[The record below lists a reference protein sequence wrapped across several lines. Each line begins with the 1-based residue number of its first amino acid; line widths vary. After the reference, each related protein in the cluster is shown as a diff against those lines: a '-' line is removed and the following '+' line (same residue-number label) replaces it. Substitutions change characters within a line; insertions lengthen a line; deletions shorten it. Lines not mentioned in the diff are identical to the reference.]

1 MTARVLVVD
10 DILSNVKLLE
20 AKLTAE
26 YFEVVTAFN
35 GAECLARIEEGI
47 PDIVLLD
54 VMMPGMDGFE
64 VCRRIKS
71 NPRTAHLPVVMV
83 TALDQP
89 SDRVAGLEAGADD
102 FLTKPVDDAALFA
115 RVRSLVRL
123 KMMTD
128 ELRMREAT
136 GQSMGLVDPA
146 QTLIDAA
153 PSGRILAIEDR
164 PESAT
169 WLAGALQPQHEVS
182 TVDTF
187 EEALVRVR
195 GGDYDLVIVS
205 LGMRGFDGLRLCSQL
220 RSLPEGRNVPILVV
234 VSDGDRRK
242 LNQALEMGVND
253 YLARPVDKN
262 ELVAR
267 VRTQLRK
274 KRYADRLR
282 HNVQLSLEMAITDQ
296 LTGLHN
302 RRYMSRHLDN
312 LISSAKRTAK
322 PLAFLILDIDYFKS
336 VNDGYGHDIGDEV
349 LKEFANRI
357 AANVR
362 GIDLACRYGGEE
374 FVVVMPDTDM
384 AFAYSVAERLRKSI
398 EFDTGRDQPPTW
410 QGQHHHQHRH
420 RVVGRQHGHRR
431 SATSSRRSGPLQR
444 QARRPQPRRGRRG
457 LASVFRLCQ
466 LDRLVDHPYEDFR
479 LARAGDHV
487 AVLEDEGR
495 HARDPHLVCEMVFV
509 LDGVLVGILR
519 KQLAELVPDAC
530 RHPQQSPSARC
541 DRRYCG
547 PARSRRRTIARPAR
561 PARRCRRPIG

>member
-20 AKLTAE
+20 AKLSAE
-26 YFEVVTAFN
+26 YFDVVTAFN
-35 GAECLARIEEGI
+35 GLECLAKVAETA

-71 NPRTAHLPVVMV
+71 DPKTAHVPVVMV

-128 ELRMREAT
+128 ELRMREST
-136 GQSMGLVDPA
+136 GQGMGLIDPA
-146 QTLIDAA
+146 EAMLEANQ
-153 PSGRILAIEDR
+153 SGRILIIEDR
-164 PESAT
+164 AETVA
-169 WLAGALQPQHEVS
+169 WFAAALEPTYEVS
-182 TVDTF
+182 SVDTF
-187 EEALVRVR
+187 EEALVRVK
-195 GGDYDLVIVS
+195 GGDPDLVVVS

-242 LNQALEMGVND
+242 LTQALEMGVND
-253 YLARPVDKN
+253 YLTRPVDKN

-282 HNVQLSLEMAITDQ
+282 QNVQLSLEMAITDQ

-302 RRYMSRHLDN
+302 RRYMSRHLDTLVAN
-312 LISSAKRTAK
+312 AKTNGR
-322 PLAFLILDIDYFKS
+322 PIAFVIMDIDFFKA
-336 VNDGYGHDIGDEV
+336 VNDSHGHDIGDEV
-349 LKEFANRI
+349 LKEFATRI

-374 FVVVMPDTDM
+374 FVVVMPDTDV
-384 AFAYSVAERLRKSI
+384 AFAYAVSERLRKSI
-398 EFDTGRDQPPTW
+398 ETTPFPISRAPGSLNLTISIGIAGSEGPDDTAAALLHRADQALYRAKRSGRN
-410 QGQHHHQHRH
+410 
-420 RVVGRQHGHRR
+420 RVV
-431 SATSSRRSGPLQR
+431 A
-444 QARRPQPRRGRRG
+444 
-457 LASVFRLCQ
+457 
-466 LDRLVDHPYEDFR
+466 
-479 LARAGDHV
+479 
-487 AVLEDEGR
+487 
-495 HARDPHLVCEMVFV
+495 
-509 LDGVLVGILR
+509 
-519 KQLAELVPDAC
+519 DA
-530 RHPQQSPSARC
+530 A
-541 DRRYCG
+541 
-547 PARSRRRTIARPAR
+547 
-561 PARRCRRPIG
+561 

>member
-10 DILSNVKLLE
+10 DIISNVKLLE
-20 AKLTAE
+20 AKLSAE
-26 YFEVVTAFN
+26 YFEVSSAYN
-35 GAECLARIEEGI
+35 GLDCLAKIDEAQ

-64 VCRRIKS
+64 VCRRIKT
-71 NPRTAHLPVVMV
+71 NPTTAHVPVVMV

-128 ELRMREAT
+128 ELRMRETT

-146 QTLIDAA
+146 MTLVDANPA
-153 PSGRILAIEDR
+153 GSVLVIEDR
-164 PESAT
+164 PDTVAWFAT
-169 WLAGALQPQHEVS
+169 ALAPAHQVS
-182 TVDTF
+182 SVDTF

-195 GGDYDLVIVS
+195 GGDFDLIIVS

-234 VSDGDRRK
+234 VSDADRRK
-242 LNQALEMGVND
+242 LAQALEMGVND
-253 YLARPVDKN
+253 YLTRPVDKN

-267 VRTQLRK
+267 VRTQMRK

-282 HNVQLSLEMAITDQ
+282 HNVQLSLEMAITDP

-312 LISSAKRTAK
+312 LMSSAAQSGKE
-322 PLAFLILDIDYFKS
+322 LAFLILDIDYFKA
-336 VNDGYGHDIGDEV
+336 VNDGHGHDVGDEV

-374 FVVVMPDTDM
+374 FVVVMPDTDVTL
-384 AFAYSVAERLRKSI
+384 AFTIAERLRKSI
-398 EFDTGRDQPPTW
+398 EQNPITISRAPGALNITISIGIAGSEGPDDTAEALLHRADQALYSAKRAGPN
-410 QGQHHHQHRH
+410 
-420 RVVGRQHGHRR
+420 RVV
-431 SATSSRRSGPLQR
+431 A
-444 QARRPQPRRGRRG
+444 A
-457 LASVFRLCQ
+457 A
-466 LDRLVDHPYEDFR
+466 
-479 LARAGDHV
+479 A
-487 AVLEDEGR
+487 
-495 HARDPHLVCEMVFV
+495 
-509 LDGVLVGILR
+509 
-519 KQLAELVPDAC
+519 
-530 RHPQQSPSARC
+530 
-541 DRRYCG
+541 
-547 PARSRRRTIARPAR
+547 
-561 PARRCRRPIG
+561 

>member
-20 AKLTAE
+20 AKLTTE
-26 YFEVVTAFN
+26 YFEVVTAFS
-35 GAECLARIEEGI
+35 GLEALAKVDECD

-64 VCRRIKS
+64 VCRRIKA
-71 NPRTAHLPVVMV
+71 NPKTAHVPIVMV

-89 SDRVAGLEAGADD
+89 SDRVAGLDAGADD

-136 GQSMGLVDPA
+136 GQSMGLLDPA
-146 QTLIDAA
+146 TSLMDAA
-153 PSGRILAIEDR
+153 PTGRVLIIEDR
-164 PESAT
+164 PESVAWFMT
-169 WLAGALQPQHEVS
+169 ALQPKHDVS
-182 TVDTF
+182 AVDTF

-195 GGDYDLVIVS
+195 GGDYDLIIVS

-242 LNQALEMGVND
+242 LTQALEMGVND
-253 YLARPVDKN
+253 YLTRPVDKN

-274 KRYADRLR
+274 KRYSDRLR

-302 RRYMSRHLDN
+302 RRYMSSHLEN
-312 LISSAKRTAK
+312 LLSQARKSGK
-322 PLAFLILDIDYFKS
+322 PLAFVMMDIDFFKS
-336 VNDGYGHDIGDEV
+336 VNDNHGHDIGDEV
-349 LKEFANRI
+349 LQEFARRI
-357 AANVR
+357 SANIR
-362 GIDLACRYGGEE
+362 GIDLACRFGGEE
-374 FVVVMPDTDM
+374 FVVVMPDTDV

-398 EFDTGRDQPPTW
+398 ETTPIQISRAPGRLSVTVSIGIAGLESDNDSAEALLHRADQALYRAKNS
-410 QGQHHHQHRH
+410 GRN
-420 RVVGRQHGHRR
+420 RVV
-431 SATSSRRSGPLQR
+431 A
-444 QARRPQPRRGRRG
+444 
-457 LASVFRLCQ
+457 
-466 LDRLVDHPYEDFR
+466 
-479 LARAGDHV
+479 
-487 AVLEDEGR
+487 
-495 HARDPHLVCEMVFV
+495 
-509 LDGVLVGILR
+509 
-519 KQLAELVPDAC
+519 DA
-530 RHPQQSPSARC
+530 A
-541 DRRYCG
+541 
-547 PARSRRRTIARPAR
+547 
-561 PARRCRRPIG
+561 

>member
-26 YFEVVTAFN
+26 YFEVITAFN
-35 GAECLARIEEGI
+35 GTECLARMDQGA

-71 NPRTAHLPVVMV
+71 NPRTAHVPVVMV

-128 ELRMREAT
+128 ELRMREST
-136 GQSMGLVDPA
+136 GQGMGLIDPA
-146 QTLIDAA
+146 ETLVESNQT
-153 PSGRILAIEDR
+153 GRILVIEDR
-164 PESAT
+164 AESVA
-169 WLAGALQPQHEVS
+169 WFISALTPKHDVAA
-182 TVDTF
+182 VDTF
-187 EEALVRVR
+187 EEALVRVK
-195 GGDYDLVIVS
+195 GGDFDLILVS

-220 RSLPEGRNVPILVV
+220 RSLPEGRHVPILVV

-242 LNQALEMGVND
+242 LTQALEMGVND
-253 YLARPVDKN
+253 YLTRPVDKN

-302 RRYMSRHLDN
+302 RRYMSRHLDALMN
-312 LISSAKRTAK
+312 NAKKNGR
-322 PLAFLILDIDYFKS
+322 PLAFVIMDIDFFKQ
-336 VNDGYGHDIGDEV
+336 VNDTYGHDIGDEV
-349 LKEFANRI
+349 LKEFASRI
-357 AANVR
+357 SANVR

-374 FVVVMPDTDM
+374 FVVAMPDTDM
-384 AFAYSVAERLRKSI
+384 AFAYNIAERLRQSI
-398 EFDTGRDQPPTW
+398 ETTPVRISRDPGSLKITISIGIAQAEGEGDTAESLLHRADQALYRAKRTGRNK
-410 QGQHHHQHRH
+410 
-420 RVVGRQHGHRR
+420 VV
-431 SATSSRRSGPLQR
+431 A
-444 QARRPQPRRGRRG
+444 
-457 LASVFRLCQ
+457 
-466 LDRLVDHPYEDFR
+466 
-479 LARAGDHV
+479 
-487 AVLEDEGR
+487 
-495 HARDPHLVCEMVFV
+495 
-509 LDGVLVGILR
+509 
-519 KQLAELVPDAC
+519 DA
-530 RHPQQSPSARC
+530 A
-541 DRRYCG
+541 
-547 PARSRRRTIARPAR
+547 
-561 PARRCRRPIG
+561 

>member
-26 YFEVVTAFN
+26 YFEVVSAYN
-35 GAECLARIEEGI
+35 GLEALAKIEEAI

-89 SDRVAGLEAGADD
+89 ADRVAGLEAGADD

-128 ELRMREAT
+128 ELRLRETT
-136 GQSMGLVDPA
+136 GQNMGLIDPA
-146 QTLIDAA
+146 ETLTDAA
-153 PSGRILAIEDR
+153 PSGRILIIEDR
-164 PESAT
+164 PETVAWFSD
-169 WLAGALQPQHEVS
+169 ALQPNNEVS
-182 TVDTF
+182 SADTF

-195 GGDYDLVIVS
+195 GGDFDLIVVS

-242 LNQALEMGVND
+242 LTQALEMGVND
-253 YLARPVDKN
+253 YLTRPVDKN
-262 ELVAR
+262 ELLAR

-302 RRYMSRHLDN
+302 RRYMSRHLDT
-312 LISSAKRTAK
+312 LVSGARKSGK
-322 PLAFLILDIDYFKS
+322 PLAFLIMDIDYFKS
-336 VNDGYGHDIGDEV
+336 VNDTYGHDIGDEV

-374 FVVVMPDTDM
+374 FVVVMPETDM
-384 AFAYSVAERLRKSI
+384 AFAYAVAERLRKSVEQTPVPI
-398 EFDTGRDQPPTW
+398 SREPNTLNITISIGIAGSEGDADTADKLLHRADQALYRAKRSGRN
-410 QGQHHHQHRH
+410 
-420 RVVGRQHGHRR
+420 RVV
-431 SATSSRRSGPLQR
+431 A
-444 QARRPQPRRGRRG
+444 
-457 LASVFRLCQ
+457 
-466 LDRLVDHPYEDFR
+466 
-479 LARAGDHV
+479 
-487 AVLEDEGR
+487 
-495 HARDPHLVCEMVFV
+495 
-509 LDGVLVGILR
+509 
-519 KQLAELVPDAC
+519 DA
-530 RHPQQSPSARC
+530 A
-541 DRRYCG
+541 
-547 PARSRRRTIARPAR
+547 
-561 PARRCRRPIG
+561 